1 MEKANLHSSGR
12 RSGYGNS
19 HKTCA
24 DFTDFVIVTRF
35 YTRYK
40 FTYGINIAM
49 SNRIKLRDRKKEMT
63 RQAIS
68 NVATRLFVEHGFDKV
83 SVADIADEAE
93 VARKTVFNYFR
104 RKEDLVFDREDEVRE
119 LVREAIADR
128 GRAPPVHAF
137 QALMR
142 ELVETQHPLF
152 RITERPIA
160 FWRMVAESPALTAH
174 ACGLQV
180 SLAGDLSIMLSDAVG
195 RPRSDAD
202 AHLAG
207 AMLMA
212 TLVAAYRE
220 ALRVFRQNGKPDA
233 ALLGIMDRGFAGID
247 AALAGTPYI

>member
-1 MEKANLHSSGR
+1 
-12 RSGYGNS
+12 
-19 HKTCA
+19 
-24 DFTDFVIVTRF
+24 
-35 YTRYK
+35 
-40 FTYGINIAM
+40 M

-119 LVREAIADR
+119 LVRKAITDR
-128 GRAPPVHAF
+128 GRVPPVRAF

-142 ELVETQHPLF
+142 ELLEMQHPLF
-152 RITERPIA
+152 RITDRPIA
-160 FWRMVAESPALTAH
+160 FWRMVAESPTLTAH
-174 ACGLQV
+174 ARGLQAT
-180 SLAGDLSIMLSDAVG
+180 LADDLSGMLSDAAG

-207 AMLMA
+207 AMLMS
-212 TLVAAYRE
+212 TLVAAYGE
-220 ALRVFRQNGKPDA
+220 ALRVFREKGNPQA
-233 ALLGIMDRGFAGID
+233 ALLGIMERGFAGVD
-247 AALAGTPYI
+247 AALAGTPYV